1 MENFS
6 GLKGLRWKD
15 MKNEE
20 AESLQSPG
28 DFTEWN
34 IW

>member
-1 MENFS
+1 MENF
-6 GLKGLRWKD
+6 LAWKVSD
-15 MKNEE
+15 EKIWKTRGT
-20 AESLQSPG
+20 ESLQSPG